1 MPSTAVII
9 TIVIVVLSLA
19 FDFING
25 FHDTATAV
33 ATTITTRALKPK
45 TAILLCA
52 VFNFL
57 GAFMGTAVAKTV
69 GDDIVSHQFMPQWV
83 LIGVLVACIVW
94 NLLTWYF
101 GIPSSSSHALIGSLI
116 GGGIAYNRTFSV
128 VQWANVFDH
137 VIVWLVLGP
146 AIGFVLGYIIM
157 VALNWILRPLK
168 PRFVNRLFQKL
179 QIVASAFMAL
189 NHGGNDAQKSMGII
203 TMALLSGG
211 LISTFEVPTW
221 VIGACALAMAL
232 GTSIGGK
239 KIIKTMGSGMAKLT
253 PVSGFAAQMGAATSI
268 LGATIF
274 DAPVSTTQ
282 VITTT
287 IMGVGASKNV
297 KSVKW
302 GVAKNIIWAWI
313 LTVPLS
319 AIIAGITVEI
329 LRLFIG

>member
-1 MPSTAVII
+1 MHSTTLIVTIL
-9 TIVIVVLSLA
+9 IVILSLS

-33 ATTITTRALKPK
+33 ATTITTRALHPK

-52 VFNFL
+52 VFNFV

-69 GDDIVSHQFMPQWV
+69 GDNIVSHEFIPQWAIVGV
-83 LIGVLVACIVW
+83 LISCIIW
-94 NLLTWYF
+94 NLITWYF

-116 GGGIAYNRTFSV
+116 GGGIACNHTIHV
-128 VQWANVFDH
+128 VQWANVFDD
-137 VIVWLVLGP
+137 VIVWLIVGP
-146 AIGFVLGYIIM
+146 LIGFVLGYIIM
-157 VALNWILRPLK
+157 VALNWILKPFK
-168 PRFVNRLFQKL
+168 PRLVHRIFQKL

-211 LISTFEVPTW
+211 LISEFEVPTW

-232 GTSIGGK
+232 GTSVGGK

-253 PVSGFAAQMGAATSI
+253 PVGGFAAQMGAATSI
-268 LGATIF
+268 LGATLF

-302 GVAKNIIWAWI
+302 GVAKNIIWAWV
-313 LTVPLS
+313 LTIPLS
-319 AIIAGITVEI
+319 ALISGAVIEI
-329 LRLFIG
+329 MRIFI